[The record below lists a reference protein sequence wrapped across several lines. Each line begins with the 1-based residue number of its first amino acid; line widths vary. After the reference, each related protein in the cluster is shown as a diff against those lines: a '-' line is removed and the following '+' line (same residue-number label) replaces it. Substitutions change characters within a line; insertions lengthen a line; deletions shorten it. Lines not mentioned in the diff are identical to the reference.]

1 MIEFMPQEL
10 AEALEKLDLKI
21 EIPHEIPEL
30 RTLLHETVLSGGKRF
45 RPALCLMMGGIL
57 GVSPE
62 RVLPYARVAELM
74 HAATL
79 AHDDVID
86 EATKRRN
93 RPTLNKIATNQKA
106 VLTGDLLL
114 ARVVYE
120 IAVLGN
126 LEILRDGAQV
136 LEDLVRGEWL
146 QIDRRGNASPT
157 RQMLEDAANK
167 KTASLIAWCCTTPA
181 RLSGAS
187 AELLASCMKFGT
199 LVGLSFQMADDILD
213 FEKNGEKP
221 YANDLLEGLVNFVIL
236 ELTRQKPE
244 LIPLIEALFDNG
256 IAAMHSPTPTALS
269 AASEKITSSQ
279 AWPWTDQELEKA
291 KSSVRDQVRK
301 LIQEA
306 REVLQQISRLS
317 AARNEIQ
324 KASTESLDLVL
335 TLMAER
341 VR

>member
-10 AEALEKLDLKI
+10 ASALEKLDL
-21 EIPHEIPEL
+21 EIQGPHEIPEL
-30 RTLLHETVLSGGKRF
+30 RALLHETVLSGGKRF

-57 GVSPE
+57 GASPE
-62 RVLPYARVAELM
+62 SVLPYARVAELM

-120 IAVLGN
+120 IAALGN

-146 QIDRRGNASPT
+146 QIDRRGNAAPT
-157 RQMLEDAANK
+157 RQMLVEAAEK

-187 AELLASCMKFGT
+187 PELLNSCMRFGYR
-199 LVGLSFQMADDILD
+199 VGLSFQMADDILD

-236 ELTRQKPE
+236 ELTQQKPE
-244 LIPLIEALFDNG
+244 VTPLIQELLNSG
-256 IAAMHSPTPTALS
+256 IAAMPSPTPTELS
-269 AASEKITSSQ
+269 VASEKITASQ
-279 AWPWTDQELEKA
+279 AWPWTNQELERA

-306 REVLQQISRLS
+306 RENLQEISRLS
-317 AARNEIQ
+317 ASSHEIQ
-324 KASTESLDLVL
+324 KASTEALDLVL